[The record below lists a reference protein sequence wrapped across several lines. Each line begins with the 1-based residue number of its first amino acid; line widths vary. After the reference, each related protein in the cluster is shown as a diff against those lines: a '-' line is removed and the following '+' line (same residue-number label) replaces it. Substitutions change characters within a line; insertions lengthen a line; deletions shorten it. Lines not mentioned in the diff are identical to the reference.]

1 MLRFRKI
8 SQVLGLFLL
17 IGTAFPAFS
26 QEAAPAE
33 VSISGRAVS
42 ERVPNGPVKP
52 LRYKIPDHLP
62 ETAEEAARPV
72 MGDLKMPSNLKT
84 TIEYDPESGD
94 YVLSTYLGE
103 TRITT
108 PVTLNSEEYARYW
121 QQQSNAAFFRKKN
134 KIDYGKEEEFSL
146 TNLQF
151 DLGAAEKIFGPGGV
165 QLRTQGSIEVK
176 FGVKNNI
183 VDNPALSERARNRTY
198 FDFDQSIQ
206 MSVNGKVG
214 DKVNVNMNYDTEASI
229 SYDTKAIKLRYAG
242 KEDDIIKVL
251 EAGNVSMPVHNSLIS
266 GATSLFGI
274 RTELQFGKLNI
285 AAVVSQQKT
294 QTTSASL
301 EGGKQT
307 TSFEIDIDAYDE
319 NRHFFLSQYFR
330 DHYDEWMSKL
340 PYISSGVV
348 ITKIEVWV
356 TNKRANMD
364 NARHIVAFA
373 DLGENERIY
382 NSHWTSKSALC
393 PANTAN
399 SLYSEL
405 NSQYGGARDFN
416 ASTRVLEPLQAYGI
430 DIGDDYE
437 RLESAR
443 LLTSGEY
450 KLNEAL
456 GYITL
461 NTALNPDEILAVAYE
476 YTRNGQVFQVGE
488 FSTDGIESPQ
498 TLFVKLVKGTNI
510 SPQSPTWPLMM
521 RNVYSLGTYN
531 LPQDEFRLN
540 ITYRNDTVGTYMN
553 YLTEGNVKNTLLL
566 RVFNLDRLNSHKE
579 AYPDG
584 IFDFIEGYTVQSAGG
599 RIIFP
604 VLEPFGSHLRKQ
616 IGDDALADKYVFQEL
631 YDSTLTVAQE
641 LTEKNKFRIEGTY
654 RASNGAEISLGAMN
668 VARGSVR
675 VTAGGRQLT
684 ENVDYTVDYLSG
696 TVTITNMEVLAS
708 GNSIQA
714 TCEDQG
720 LYNMV
725 RKTFTG
731 MTLDYTFSDQLSVGG
746 TLMHLSEKP
755 LTNKVDMNSE
765 PLNNTV
771 WGLHTAFNVE
781 SQTLTKLL
789 DKLPLIHAT
798 QPSKLSVKAEF
809 AQLIPGSSRDIRGTV
824 YVDDFEA
831 AKKSISLKD
840 VYRWSLASTPYD
852 PTGKFPEAN
861 LSNDLAYGKNR
872 ALLAWY
878 IVDPIF
884 TQSRS
889 QTPDHIRND
898 HDQLSNH
905 LVRAVNQKEIYPDK
919 DLQYNQTGL
928 LSIMNLAYYPRERG
942 PYNYDVT
949 GMDSEGRLER
959 PEDRWGGIMRKI
971 ESNMTNFESN
981 NVEYIEFWMMDP
993 FVYDSTGVGG
1003 GDLIFNLG
1011 EISEDILKDGKK
1023 SFENGLPTDG
1033 DTTVISFTSWGK
1045 VSSKNVN
1052 VYAFDNTE
1060 GVRRIQ
1066 DVGLNGL
1073 SDEEEQD
1080 FHQDYVTAVRGK
1092 VASTTLNRMLDD
1104 PFSPLNDP
1112 SGDNYHYF
1120 RGTDY
1125 DRARMPILSRY
1136 KYYNGT
1142 QGNSQARVDTEES
1155 YETAATTFPDIE
1167 DINEDFTLSE
1177 SERYYQYRIS
1187 LRPADMVV
1195 GRNYI
1200 SDRRDASVKLRN
1212 GNVEQVS
1219 WYQFKIPVRDYEKK
1233 VGTINGFNSI
1243 RFMRMYLTGF
1253 QDSIVLRFATLE
1265 LVRGD
1270 WRAYTRELYETAPA
1284 TNAFM
1289 EVYTVG
1295 LEENSSREPI
1305 HYMLPPGVERESD
1318 PGQPGIYEENEQ
1330 SLALR
1335 IQNLSPGDARAVY
1348 KNVSLDFRQY
1358 ERLQM
1363 FVHGESLLGDANPP
1377 ADYEMSVFLRIGS
1390 DYQSNYYEYEIPLRL
1405 SPHLINSDQSVWP
1418 VENFLD
1424 IPFDLLT
1431 AVKEHRNASHSSY
1444 VRAYSEYDPDNEN
1457 HKVTVR
1463 GNPSLSS
1470 VKTMMIGVRNN
1481 GTTVKAV
1488 EIWANELRLKGFNDE
1503 GGWAAMTN
1511 ASLALSDL
1519 GSVTFAGR
1527 YETAGFGGIEQRVSQ
1542 RRLDSY
1548 NTMNLSMNFDLGKL
1562 LPKTGLLSLP
1572 VYYSISRQLNTPKY
1586 DPLNEDLLLSDV
1598 LDAAQTRAEKDSIRN
1613 YSQHLKRYRSLNV
1626 SNIRLNVR
1634 SKTPLP
1640 FDPANFNA
1648 NYSFSE
1654 TFERDATT
1662 AYEITRNYN
1671 AGLSYG
1677 YSSPLPAF
1685 EPFAKS
1691 EAKFFQSPWTLL
1703 LKEMSFN
1710 VLPNSLAFNTNLTRY
1725 YYELQNR
1732 DLNAS
1737 DDVSLPLPLTF
1748 SKNFMWNSGLNLN
1761 WNLTKNMKL
1770 TFSTDNIARVEET
1783 HNSPVNKELYPTE
1796 YQNWKDTVM
1805 RSIKTFGTPMSY
1817 KQQLVYNWQLP
1828 FSSIP
1833 ALNFVS
1839 ASFQYS
1845 TNYNWDRSALI
1856 ADVDMGNTV
1865 ANQRS
1870 ISFNP
1875 SFNLETLYSKSKFL
1889 KAADQRF
1896 SGRSTSSPATPATG
1910 SRRPVLRAPTNNN
1923 NRQAATKE
1931 KPTRMEEQLT
1941 LVPGKANELK
1951 FDLKTDRISVRFV
1964 DAKGK
1969 DVKLKYKQDGKTL
1982 RITARDSMKV
1992 KAIVN
1997 SRPKLEDESWYKGLQ
2012 VAARALMSVRNISVN
2027 YQQTDNL
2034 SLPGFKPEN
2043 GLIFA
2048 TDDYGRAP
2056 GWDFASGLYGGD
2068 RYLDKAIDKGW
2079 LVMSDSVVSPAVFA
2093 STKTLRIESTV
2104 LPFKGFNIKLAA
2116 SRNESDN
2123 RQIQY
2128 MIADRPETRTGSFSQ
2143 SSIAL
2148 KTAFAPLNAKKSY
2161 YSKAFDNF
2169 VAARE
2174 VMAARLTAQYAGM
2187 SYPDAGFLAG
2197 SPLAGQ
2203 PYDESLGAVNK
2214 NSAEVLVPAFLAA
2227 YTGRSAHKSS
2237 MDIFP
2242 SLAAILPNWS
2252 ISYDGLSKIPLLKKH
2267 FRSISLNH
2275 AYNCNYNVTSYSSY
2289 SSFVGNDSRRGFV
2302 QEVTS
2307 GNPLPSSQYD
2317 IAAVSLT
2324 ESFNPLLGA
2333 KGTLNNGLTFKS
2345 EVRTTRTVNLSVTG
2359 GQLVESG
2366 NSQYVVGGSY
2376 KIADFHPWGFMSE
2389 SKVRNDLSLSAD
2401 LSWKNSTA
2409 LLRKI
2414 EEYYTQAT
2422 SGNKTCTVELTADY
2436 IISRNLNLKMYYDLE
2451 SSIPLVSS
2459 YPVTTQDFGF
2469 SLRFTLS
2476 R

>member
-1 MLRFRKI
+1 MWI
-8 SQVLGLFLL
+8 WGLFLL
-17 IGTAFPAFS
+17 LGTAFPAFS
-26 QEAAPAE
+26 QQEAPTE

-42 ERVPNGPVKP
+42 DRAQNTADKP
-52 LRYKIPDHLP
+52 LRYKIPDQLP
-62 ETAEEAARPV
+62 QTAEQASRPV
-72 MGDLKMPSNLKT
+72 MADLKTPSNLKT

-103 TRITT
+103 SRITT
-108 PVTLNSEEYARYW
+108 PVTLSSEEYARYW
-121 QQQSNAAFFRKKN
+121 QQQSNAAFFKKKN
-134 KIDYGKEEEFSL
+134 KVDYSKQEEFSL
-146 TNLQF
+146 TDLQF

-165 QLRTQGSIEVK
+165 QLKTQGSIEVK
-176 FGVKNNI
+176 FGVKNNV

-229 SYDTKAIKLRYAG
+229 DYDTKAIKLRYAG

-251 EAGNVSMPVHNSLIS
+251 EAGNVSMPVHNSLIT

-301 EGGKQT
+301 EGGAQT
-307 TSFEIDIDAYDE
+307 ASFEIDIDAYDE
-319 NRHFFLSQYFR
+319 NRHFFLSEYFR

-340 PYISSGVV
+340 PFVSSGIV
-348 ITKIEVWV
+348 ITKLEVWV
-356 TNKRANMD
+356 TNKRATMD
-364 NARHIVAFA
+364 NARHIIAFA
-373 DLGENERIY
+373 DMGENDRIY
-382 NSHWTSKSALC
+382 SSHWTKGAAPC
-393 PANTAN
+393 PANAAN

-405 NSQYGGARDFN
+405 NSQYAAAREFN
-416 ASTRVLEPLQAYGI
+416 TSTAALEPLQAYGI
-430 DIGDDYE
+430 EIGRDYE

-443 LLTSGEY
+443 LLSQGEY
-450 KLNEAL
+450 KLNAAL

-461 NTALNPDEILAVAYE
+461 NTALNPDEILAVAFE
-476 YTRNGQVFQVGE
+476 YTRNGQVYQVGE

-498 TLFVKLVKGTNI
+498 SLFVKLIKGTDI

-531 LPQDEFRLN
+531 LPQDQFRLN
-540 ITYRNDTVGTYMN
+540 ITYRDDTVGTYMN
-553 YLTEGNVKNTLLL
+553 YITEGKIKNTLLL
-566 RVFNLDRLNSHKE
+566 RVFALDRLNSHKE

-584 IFDFIEGYTVQSAGG
+584 VFDFLEGYTVQSAYG

-631 YDSTLTVAQE
+631 YDSTLTVAQQ
-641 LTEKNKFRIEGTY
+641 LTEKNKFRLEGTY
-654 RASNGAEISLGAMN
+654 RAANGAEISLGAMN

-675 VTAGGRQLT
+675 VTAGGRLLT

-696 TVTITNMEVLAS
+696 TVTVTNMEVLAS
-708 GNSIQA
+708 GTSIQA

-731 MTLDYTFSDQLSVGG
+731 LTLDYTFSDRLSLGG

-771 WGLHTAFNVE
+771 WGLHTAFNTE

-798 QPSKLSVKAEF
+798 QPSKLSVRAEF
-809 AQLIPGSSRDIRGTV
+809 AQLVPGSSRQIHGTV

-831 AKKSISLKD
+831 AKKSVSLKD

-852 PTGKFPEAN
+852 PTGSFPEAA
-861 LSNDLAYGKNR
+861 LSNDLRYGMNR

-898 HDQLSNH
+898 QEQLSNH
-905 LVRAVNQKEIYPDK
+905 FVRAVNQKEIYPDK

-928 LSIMNLAYYPRERG
+928 LSIMNLAYYPRQRG
-942 PYNYDVT
+942 PYNFDVA
-949 GMDSEGRLER
+949 GLNDDGSLSR
-959 PEDRWGGIMRKI
+959 PQDRWGGIMRRI

-993 FVYDSTGVGG
+993 FVYDSTRTVG

-1033 DTTVISFTSWGK
+1033 DTSVIGYTAWGK
-1045 VSSKNVN
+1045 VSGKNVN

-1066 DVGLNGL
+1066 DVGLDGL
-1073 SDEEEQD
+1073 NDDEEQD
-1080 FHQDYVTAVRGK
+1080 YYADYVTAVRGK
-1092 VASTTLNRMLDD
+1092 LTPTALERLLND

-1125 DRARMPILSRY
+1125 DRARLPILSRY

-1142 QGNSQARVDTEES
+1142 QGNSQARADTDES

-1177 SERYYQYRIS
+1177 NERYYQYRVS

-1200 SDRRDASVKLRN
+1200 SDRRDAEVKLRN
-1212 GNVEQVS
+1212 GQVERVS

-1253 QDSIVLRFATLE
+1253 QDSVILRFATLD

-1270 WRAYTRELYETAPA
+1270 WRAYTRELYESVPA
-1284 TNAFM
+1284 TEAFM

-1330 SLALR
+1330 SLAMK
-1335 IQNLSPGDARAVY
+1335 IQHLSPGDARAVY
-1348 KNVSLDFRQY
+1348 KNTSLDFRQY

-1363 FVHGESLLGDANPP
+1363 FVHGEALLGDANPP
-1377 ADYEMSVFLRIGS
+1377 EDYEMSVFLRIGS

-1405 SPHLINSDQSVWP
+1405 SPHFINSDLSVWP
-1418 VENFLD
+1418 MENFLD
-1424 IPFDLLT
+1424 IPLSLLT
-1431 AVKEHRNASHSSY
+1431 AVKERRNASHSSY
-1444 VRAYSEYDPDNEN
+1444 VRAYSEYNPDNEN

-1463 GNPSLSS
+1463 GNPSLSN

-1481 GTTVKAV
+1481 GTTVKSV

-1519 GSVTFAGR
+1519 GTVTFAGR

-1548 NTMNLSMNFDLGKL
+1548 NSMNLAMNFDLGKL
-1562 LPKTGLLSLP
+1562 LPKEGLLSLP

-1598 LDAAQTRAEKDSIRN
+1598 LAAAQTKAEKDSIRN
-1613 YSQHLKRYRSLNV
+1613 YSQQLKRYRSLNV
-1626 SNIRLNVR
+1626 SNVRLNVR

-1648 NYSFSE
+1648 NYSYSE

-1662 AYEITRNYN
+1662 AYEVTRNYN
-1671 AGLSYG
+1671 AGLGYG
-1677 YSSPLPAF
+1677 YSSPLQAI

-1691 EAKFFQSPWTLL
+1691 EAGFFRSPWTRLI
-1703 LKEMSFN
+1703 KEFSLTP
-1710 VLPNSLAFNTNLTRY
+1710 LPNSLSFNTNLTRY

-1732 DLNAS
+1732 DLTSSAGMS
-1737 DDVSLPLPLTF
+1737 AQLPLTF
-1748 SKNFMWNSGLNLN
+1748 SKNFMWNTSFNLN

-1770 TFSTDNIARVEET
+1770 SFSTDNIARIEET
-1783 HNSPVNKELYPTE
+1783 LNSPVNKELYPTE
-1796 YQNWKDTVM
+1796 YQHWKDTVM
-1805 RSIKTFGTPMSY
+1805 RSIRTFGTPMSY

-1828 FSSIP
+1828 LSSIP
-1833 ALNFVS
+1833 LLDFIT
-1839 ASFQYS
+1839 ASFQYGA
-1845 TNYNWDRSALI
+1845 NYNWDRSAVI
-1856 ADVDMGNTV
+1856 ADVDMGNTIASV
-1865 ANQRS
+1865 RT

-1875 SFNLETLYSKSKFL
+1875 SFNLETLYGKSKFL

-1896 SGRSTSSPATPATG
+1896 SGRSQSSSSTTRTTG
-1910 SRRPVLRAPTNNN
+1910 SRRPVLRAPTTAK
-1923 NRQAATKE
+1923 QSAARE
-1931 KPTRMEEQLT
+1931 KPTRMEQQMD
-1941 LVPGKANELK
+1941 LVPGQKNELK
-1951 FDLKTDRISVRFV
+1951 FDLKTSRVSVRFV

-1969 DVKLKYKQDGKTL
+1969 DIKLKYKQQDNTL
-1982 RITARDSMKV
+1982 YITARDSMKV
-1992 KAIVN
+1992 KAIVS
-1997 SRPKLEDESWYKGLQ
+1997 SRPKLEDENWYKAAQ
-2012 VAARALMSVRNISVN
+2012 VGARALMAVRNVSVS

-2034 SLPGFKPEN
+2034 TLPGFKPEN

-2056 GWDFASGLYGGD
+2056 GWDFASGLYGNH
-2068 RYLDKAIDKGW
+2068 YLDKAIDKGW

-2093 STKTLRIESTV
+2093 TTKTLRIESTI
-2104 LPFKGFNIKLAA
+2104 LPFKDFNIKLAA
-2116 SRNESDN
+2116 QRNENDN
-2123 RQIQY
+2123 RQVQF
-2128 MIADRPETRTGSFSQ
+2128 MVADRPETRTGSFSM

-2148 KTAFAPLNAKKSY
+2148 KTSFAPLNARKSY
-2161 YSKAFDNF
+2161 YSKAFEQF
-2169 VAARE
+2169 VNNREIIASRLNAA
-2174 VMAARLTAQYAGM
+2174 YAGLR
-2187 SYPDAGFLAG
+2187 YPDAGFLAG
-2197 SPLAGQ
+2197 SSLAGQ
-2203 PYDESLGAVNK
+2203 PYDENIGAVNK

-2227 YTGRSAHKSS
+2227 YTGRSAQKSS
-2237 MDIFP
+2237 LDIFP
-2242 SLAAILPNWS
+2242 SLRSILPNWS
-2252 ISYDGLSKIPLLKKH
+2252 VSYDGLSKIPAIKKH
-2267 FRSISLNH
+2267 LRSLTLNH
-2275 AYNCNYNVTSYSSY
+2275 AYNCTYNVTSYSSY
-2289 SSFVGNDSRRGFV
+2289 SSFVGEDSRRGFV
-2302 QEVTS
+2302 QEVTT

-2345 EVRTTRTVNLSVTG
+2345 EVRTSRTVNLSVTG

-2366 NSQYVVGGSY
+2366 NSQYVIGGSY
-2376 KIADFHPWGFMSE
+2376 KISDFHPWGLMAE
-2389 SKVRNDLSLSAD
+2389 SKVRNDLSVSAD
-2401 LSWKNSTA
+2401 FSLKNSTA

-2436 IISRNLNLKMYYDLE
+2436 VISRNLNLKMYYDLE

-2469 SLRFTLS
+2469 SLRFTLA